1 MLIRRGGNPDM
12 VKLLD
17 FGLARTRFQTR
28 LTRTGVLVG
37 TIAYM
42 SPEQVTG
49 QPSSAASDIYAL
61 GIVFYEMLTGR
72 HAFEGETITDIADK
86 ILKSSPDEPKQLLPE
101 IPDILNRLIVKMLS
115 KDPLQRPSAEQVL
128 KTLLGSGLRRA

>member
-1 MLIRRGGNPDM
+1 MLIEQDGGPDM

-37 TIAYM
+37 TVSYM

-72 HAFEGETITDIADK
+72 HAFQGDTITDIADK
-86 ILKSSPDEPKQLLPE
+86 ILKSAPEEPKQLLPD
-101 IPDILNRLIVKMLS
+101 IPHVLNRLVMKMLS
-115 KDPLQRPSAEQVL
+115 KEPEQRPSAERVL
-128 KTLLGSGLRRA
+128 KTLIEFGGI